1 MTIFTDGPRLEPE
14 TIGIDQVPTTL
25 GQSLGASAGEAF
37 ESLPGVSIANIL
49 SLGSASGEFVTPY
62 ERAAIQDVPIDQ
74 AKARVKEAGLDKILT
89 MPDQPSIKAP
99 ALDIMLDRARARR
112 ERQATIERGPGG
124 FVAGALGVG
133 TSLLVS
139 AIDPLNV
146 AAAFIPVVGEARY
159 AKLMADAG
167 TSVLARAGVRAGVGA
182 ASGAVGMAA
191 IEPIEYAARNQEG
204 QDYTFVDAL
213 RSVMYGAL
221 LGGSLHTA
229 GGGIADV
236 LRARKGNALY
246 PFGEGE
252 AFAPGAAPEAG
263 AGVRQTTPG
272 RGDTV
277 AVPETPLSE
286 APIGE
291 TSKLPTAPIAS
302 RATPQAKPQSLL
314 EFIAKQGGISDQ
326 DPLLPDLLQSFGGKI
341 PTVPG
346 SGKLVRAGGK
356 SLDNLREAAVESGYL
371 HDAGAESGGVT
382 QSSIDDLLAAVDA
395 EARGQKVYRAG
406 EMPASTRN
414 QLAEDAARSH
424 EARIQSIKDR
434 DAAFETALD
443 DHEVGDRRGEVK
455 VRARLLM
462 EQDGLADPEAAVA
475 QALSDM
481 GIRQAQHPVVAA
493 LNDLPPRAREDALRG
508 AIAALHDGEPVRV
521 GEMLETAAKTDPRI
535 AESLALWH
543 GSPHDF
549 TAFDNGKIGTG
560 EGAQVF
566 AYGHYLAEN
575 DAVAAGYAA
584 GVTGE
589 KGARNVAAKV
599 YAGTKNEELV
609 RTRLGQLF
617 PNLSPAEVADA
628 LKFAKEKP
636 ATVYKVSV
644 KQSREKFLE
653 WESDMSAQPA
663 GRKILREMDPRFK
676 EDLETYLDQHDQPAL
691 DDLTGGMFHRTL
703 ERYATEDD
711 LPGVV
716 SHEHP
721 KRAVAE
727 YLQSLDVP
735 GITFLDKMSRR
746 GGAFGDLDASP
757 ANKHAT
763 RNWVVFSDK
772 DVEITHKN
780 GQSLRAAAEPTAN
793 WHDFAAGKSDLD
805 EPGALD
811 ASQAVAKLS
820 EPPSIAG
827 EPSARVAAAERALA
841 EADADYKANE
851 AYIPADLRA
860 QVERDI
866 AALELEAKDRSEVIQ
881 RGAACL
887 AAAVGAMA

>member
-1 MTIFTDGPRLEPE
+1 MTIFTDGLRQSGGL
-14 TIGIDQVPTTL
+14 GIHQLDASL
-25 GQSLGASAGEAF
+25 GESLGATAGDAF
-37 ESLPGVSIANIL
+37 ESLPLVSLMHIQELSQAN
-49 SLGSASGEFVTPY
+49 GELPPTYSTMTGFDPVGFPDEPTPQ
-62 ERAAIQDVPIDQ
+62 RAGLPEVPIDQ
-74 AKARVKEAGLDKILT
+74 AKARVKEAGLDKILH
-89 MPDQPSIKAP
+89 MPDQPTIKTA

-124 FVAGALGVG
+124 IVPGALNVG

-167 TSVLARAGVRAGVGA
+167 ASVIARAAVRAGVGA

-252 AFAPGAAPEAG
+252 AFAPGAAPAPG
-263 AGVRQTTPG
+263 AGVRQTAPG
-272 RGDTV
+272 RGDAV
-277 AVPETPLSE
+277 AKPGSPLSE

-291 TSKLPTAPIAS
+291 TPKVPTTPIAS
-302 RATPQAKPQSLL
+302 RATPQARPQSLL

-371 HDAGAESGGVT
+371 HDAAVESGGVT
-382 QSSIDDLLAAVDA
+382 QSSIEDLLRAVDA
-395 EARGQKVYRAG
+395 EARGQKQYRAG
-406 EMPASTRN
+406 ETPAPTRN

-462 EQDGLADPEAAVA
+462 EQDGLADPEAAIA

-481 GIRQAQHPVVAA
+481 GIRQAQHPVMAA

-521 GEMLETAAKTDPRI
+521 GEMFEAAARNDPRMVSLSAAARDWPDLPKGARFDGNGDHGPI
-535 AESLALWH
+535 IDGLQDRWRETVDWLSDAQAGDARGVLEHPDVPGGRIDVVWGKDGAAGYGLAHIVERHPEVITDLPDRLATMRKVDVWGDRIQLESPDGLQRAAVSTTWAGEHKVWLLTAFEKGRREGEGGP
-543 GSPHDF
+543 GSPPGLKPSTDVQPSLSRYYGEEAGP
-549 TAFDNGKIGTG
+549 TRNIG
-560 EGAQVF
+560 EGARAGNGDADF
-566 AYGHYLAEN
+566 RTLAERKP
-575 DAVAAGYAA
+575 DFDEAG
-584 GVTGE
+584 
-589 KGARNVAAKV
+589 
-599 YAGTKNEELV
+599 
-609 RTRLGQLF
+609 
-617 PNLSPAEVADA
+617 A
-628 LKFAKEKP
+628 LE
-636 ATVYKVSV
+636 
-644 KQSREKFLE
+644 
-653 WESDMSAQPA
+653 
-663 GRKILREMDPRFK
+663 
-676 EDLETYLDQHDQPAL
+676 
-691 DDLTGGMFHRTL
+691 
-703 ERYATEDD
+703 
-711 LPGVV
+711 
-716 SHEHP
+716 
-721 KRAVAE
+721 
-727 YLQSLDVP
+727 
-735 GITFLDKMSRR
+735 
-746 GGAFGDLDASP
+746 AS
-757 ANKHAT
+757 
-763 RNWVVFSDK
+763 
-772 DVEITHKN
+772 
-780 GQSLRAAAEPTAN
+780 RAAERLA
-793 WHDFAAGKSDLD
+793 
-805 EPGALD
+805 
-811 ASQAVAKLS
+811 

-851 AYIPADLRA
+851 AYIPEDLRA
-860 QVERDI
+860 QVERDV
-866 AALELEAKDRSEVIQ
+866 AALELEAKDHTEVIQ

-887 AAAVGAMA
+887 AAAMGSMA